1 MRDLDQPATTNQP
14 ATTTDAPHRRS
25 FFGRF
30 GLSAIGL
37 FSIASTA
44 AQAQAQTATP
54 DSDWPGQL
62 KGRHKQLFDVYTINA
77 GFPLGF
83 VNNFLTPNGDNNAT
97 AVMIFRHQG
106 LPYALNSMIW
116 AKYKIGETFKITDPE
131 TKGPAV
137 KNPWFDPKGGNPQAT
152 LERLAAR
159 GTVMGACGVAMRGQ
173 AGRLAP
179 NAGVSAEDAFKEFS
193 ANLIVPNMTI
203 LPSGTWGVNRAQEAG
218 CTYCA
223 GGSFDV

>member
-1 MRDLDQPATTNQP
+1 MSEYDQPTTEI
-14 ATTTDAPHRRS
+14 THRRS
-25 FFGRF
+25 FFGRIA
-30 GLSAIGL
+30 GLSAFGL
-37 FSIASTA
+37 FSVASA
-44 AQAQAQTATP
+44 AERAQAAPADGP
-54 DSDWPGQL
+54 DWPGQL

-83 VNNFLTPNGDNNAT
+83 VNNFLTPNGDSGS

-106 LPYALNSMIW
+106 LPYALNHMIW
-116 AKYKIGETFKITDPE
+116 AKYKVGETFKIIDPE

-137 KNPWFDPKGGNPQAT
+137 KNPWFEPKAGVGNPQAA
-152 LERLAAR
+152 LDRLASR
-159 GTVMGACGVAMRGQ
+159 GTVMGVCGVALRGQ
-173 AGRLAP
+173 SGRLAS

-193 ANLIVPNMTI
+193 ANLIVPGMTI

-223 GGSFDV
+223 GGSGDV

>member
-1 MRDLDQPATTNQP
+1 MRDLNQDKADGTP
-14 ATTTDAPHRRS
+14 RRS
-25 FFGRF
+25 FFGIAAM
-30 GLSAIGL
+30 SALGL
-37 FSIASTA
+37 FGFATA
-44 AQAQAQTATP
+44 TAHAQAAP
-54 DSDWPGQL
+54 SDGPDWPGAL

-83 VNNFLTPNGDNNAT
+83 VNNFITPNESAT

-116 AKYKIGETFKITDPE
+116 AKYKVGETFKIIDPE

-137 KNPWFDPKGGNPQAT
+137 KNPWFEPKAGVGNPQAT
-152 LERLAAR
+152 LDRLAVR
-159 GTVMGACGVAMRGQ
+159 GAVMGACGVALRGQ
-173 AGRLAP
+173 SGRLAP
-179 NAGVSAEDAFKEFS
+179 NAGVTAEEALKEFT
-193 ANLIVPNMTI
+193 ANLIPGITV

-223 GGSFDV
+223 GGSTD